1 MRSLAVVDAGPLLAS
16 LDRRERQHVRC
27 VDVLRRRDLQL
38 VIPTLVVA
46 EVAYLAGRHLGPR
59 VEAGFIRGLAMMEV
73 EAPEPAD
80 WPLVADMVAR
90 YADLGLGATDA
101 ATAVLAERLG
111 TDLIVTLDRRH
122 FNVIRTPGGQPY
134 RLLPE
139 PPSVHEEAAS
149 YGSGPMEPGR

>member
-1 MRSLAVVDAGPLLAS
+1 MRSLAVVDTGPLLAS
-16 LDRRERQHVRC
+16 IDSRDRDHARC
-27 VDVLRRRDLQL
+27 VSVLSRRDLRF

-46 EVAYLAGRHLGPR
+46 EVAHFAADRVGPSG
-59 VEAGFIRGLAMMEV
+59 EAAFVRRLQGADV
-73 EAPEPAD
+73 EAPEPDDWLLIAD
-80 WPLVADMVAR
+80 LVER
-90 YADLGLGATDA
+90 YADLRLGTTDA
-101 ATAVLAERLG
+101 SVAVLAERLG

-122 FNVIRTPGGQPY
+122 FSVIRGPGGQPY